1 MKLNEMCVR
10 KKQVRPGIYK
20 ALCDG
25 YIRMRAGAYRVPIG
39 TIIVP
44 DVNLLVVKTKRSRV
58 CWQYEPHRNWWFGRI
73 ITDEFAIRPNNQY
86 GKISFDD
93 LSLSNNVEV
102 VKYESDGMLW
112 VLQNDAE
119 LQIERYYRAIMDAI
133 RVMVA

>member
-1 MKLNEMCVR
+1 MKVSEMCVR
-10 KKQVRPGIYK
+10 KKQVRPGVYK

-58 CWQYEPHRNWWFGRI
+58 CWQYESHRNWWFGRI

-86 GKISFDD
+86 GKISFND